1 MASGNENA
9 NPNELVDEI
18 DVIRERL
25 AGTVDALVDRT
36 NPKNIARRKVEAVKA
51 KFVDSSGSP
60 RFETIVPVVGGVVAF
75 IALVVVIRKVMKD

>member
-1 MASGNENA
+1 VASGNENA

-60 RFETIVPVVGGVVAF
+60 RFETIVPVVGVVAF
-75 IALVVVIRKVMKD
+75 IALVVVVRKVMKD